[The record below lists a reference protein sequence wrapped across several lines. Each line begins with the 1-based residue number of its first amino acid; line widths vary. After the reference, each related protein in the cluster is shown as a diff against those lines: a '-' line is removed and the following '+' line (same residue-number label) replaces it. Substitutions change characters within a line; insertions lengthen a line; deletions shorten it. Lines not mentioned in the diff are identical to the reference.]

1 MKHGQVKFDV
11 FSSSSNLGKFI
22 ASKERSSHK
31 KESTE
36 HYIHIHKN
44 TILTF
49 LYYAITLYT
58 TTPFNTYYCVL
69 KISMGRKYMAHCN
82 LCVGGKSGWLIG

>member
-1 MKHGQVKFDV
+1 MKRGQVKIDV

-22 ASKERSSHK
+22 ASKETSSRK

-36 HYIHIHKN
+36 QYIHIHKN

-58 TTPFNTYYCVL
+58 TTPLTPITVCWKLAWVV
-69 KISMGRKYMAHCN
+69 KIHGP
-82 LCVGGKSGWLIG
+82 L